1 MISAVNLQPFI
12 GGESQIAT
20 MQTFVLIIMSY
31 PSYRR
36 HACLYL
42 FTEGR
47 VLRCRL
53 IVYIFAS
60 PGSFRGT
67 CPSNSLLRRGF
78 KDFLVSSNANAL
90 DDKHFSSNAGDPMR
104 GPGDNEIPHK

>member
-12 GGESQIAT
+12 SGESQIAT

-31 PSYRR
+31 PSYRIDM
-36 HACLYL
+36 HACICLP
-42 FTEGR
+42 EGR

-60 PGSFRGT
+60 PGSFRGHVPAT
-67 CPSNSLLRRGF
+67 CPGACNS
-78 KDFLVSSNANAL
+78 V
-90 DDKHFSSNAGDPMR
+90 
-104 GPGDNEIPHK
+104 